1 MKLQFIKTATAL
13 LSVVAILLFFSCE
26 KSDQLKY
33 NDVTGTY
40 VGTLTSNL
48 VNRSSVNAVP
58 EAATVVVSNVGDQI
72 QVHCFTENFDTTI
85 MLDTYNHNDSV
96 MVCLTGDEF
105 ENTYGHTLRQGQMN
119 GGMMGDMQNN
129 ETEWMHHLNDE
140 HQDGDEHFGGFDLQ
154 HHAFDYTFRM
164 SNSANHFQGV
174 KN

>member
-1 MKLQFIKTATAL
+1 
-13 LSVVAILLFFSCE
+13 
-26 KSDQLKY
+26 
-33 NDVTGTY
+33 
-40 VGTLTSNL
+40 
-48 VNRSSVNAVP
+48 
-58 EAATVVVSNVGDQI
+58 
-72 QVHCFTENFDTTI
+72 
-85 MLDTYNHNDSV
+85 ML
-96 MVCLTGDEF
+96 GQ
-105 ENTYGHTLRQGQMN
+105 GHMN